1 MVQSE
6 SVSLLVNE
14 DVSQKASLQSDGR
27 HHTSVLTL
35 CMTVT
40 EDLTKYQ
47 CEVQC
52 RGKTISR
59 ETTVRVTGEKLW
71 LKDHHIHVTL

>member
-1 MVQSE
+1 MVQSK
-6 SVSLLVNE
+6 SASLLVNE

-35 CMTVT
+35 CMSVT

-59 ETTVRVTGEKLW
+59 ETTVRVTGE
-71 LKDHHIHVTL
+71 